1 MRAED
6 LPESFVAALVEQ
18 VQVHFAQ
25 SGQKPVGVG
34 DDERCA
40 AVFDVEAIVQE
51 IQEGQRHGEQPRAKV
66 RHVMNRVTD
75 HRRNGTGARFER
87 ANDGISLA
95 LRAWVLVRAQD

>member
-1 MRAED
+1 MRTED

-18 VQVHFAQ
+18 VQVHLAQ

-40 AVFDVEAIVQE
+40 AVFDIEAIVQE
-51 IQEGQRHGEQPRAKV
+51 IQEGQRHGEQPRTKV

-75 HRRNGTGARFER
+75 HRRDGTRARFER

-95 LRAWVLVRAQD
+95 LRARILVRAQD